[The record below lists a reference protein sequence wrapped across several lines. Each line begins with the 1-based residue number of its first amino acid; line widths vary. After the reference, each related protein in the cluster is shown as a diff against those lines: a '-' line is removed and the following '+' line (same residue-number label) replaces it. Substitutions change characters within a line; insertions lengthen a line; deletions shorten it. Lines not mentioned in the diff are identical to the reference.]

1 MVQEFFPFALS
12 VQAQSNYA
20 TVRGS
25 ILDPQRRP
33 IPGAKIH
40 IVLVETGAKRD
51 VVSNDSGLYQI
62 AGLVPGAYT
71 LSVDHNNFKQAI
83 QAVTLEVGQQA
94 TIDLQLQIGSNTD
107 PTFSTPNFCASP
119 DAVQEFQI
127 ETGSCSA
134 EMGGAGGGQIN
145 IVTRTGSSHF
155 HGTAYEFLRNG
166 AMDARSFNEMD
177 GMNFLVQN
185 NFGASIG
192 GPIKFVKKTYFFSN
206 YEALRLVQN
215 MVMVDT

>member
-1 MVQEFFPFALS
+1 MTKKVLLVIACVFALALS

-94 TIDLQLQIGSNTD
+94 TIDLQLQIGSNTESV
-107 PTFSTPNFCASP
+107 TVEA
-119 DAVQEFQI
+119 
-127 ETGSCSA
+127 TG
-134 EMGGAGGGQIN
+134 ELLKTQ
-145 IVTRTGSSHF
+145 
-155 HGTAYEFLRNG
+155 
-166 AMDARSFNEMD
+166 D
-177 GMNFLVQN
+177 
-185 NFGASIG
+185 ASIG
-192 GPIKFVKKTYFFSN
+192 
-206 YEALRLVQN
+206 
-215 MVMVDT
+215 